1 MTLLVPGRHHLLTAF
16 QASYLFRF
24 CNGGVD
30 GEMDMDGRPLEG
42 RIDRVV
48 FAVTSA
54 DHSLTRRNPLPFS
67 ARAMALHELGASLGI
82 DLLVYGIPEA
92 GNRGDFAE
100 YAIKTIFHESEGTI
114 SLTPEDCVVAC
125 ATDVAELYRKAGFR
139 VWGAEK
145 SLQSPCALPWEL
157 LVKVAADPNWRKDRT
172 IASEMHPVSYR
183 MLTRYGFDRML
194 ARVMSDPLLGAD
206 GDITSTRDY
215 GSYVRQMDQNIE
227 QKWQDTEAFIRPGR
241 IGDIGCAVGSWIA
254 KASHDPRF
262 VNSDFYGIEITMAL
276 HDICVQ
282 RRHNGEFGTP
292 NVWFAQ
298 RNAVEGTVFKP
309 ESMTTIHTSSL
320 THEIESYAG
329 RDALMR
335 FIGNRLR
342 ELESGGVWINRD
354 VVGPERPETRIV
366 LELSAADGATPDADE
381 LVRERERL
389 RGTGAALGDW
399 LATLS
404 TYARFLVFARD
415 FRKHEGYALAWEE
428 ALGPRDAVGSQNAN
442 VAPDGNGA
450 LGASGNAT
458 RRLARLALGDAM
470 EFLSKKDYTD
480 NWESEMHETFCFWSF
495 SRWKEN
501 LEEAGFSVSARSRAV
516 TNEWIVNNRWLG
528 KARLLDETGNP
539 LPWPPTNAILIAEK
553 KI

>member
-1 MTLLVPGRHHLLTAF
+1 MTLLVPGRHHILTAF

-24 CNGGVD
+24 CNGGMD
-30 GEMDMDGRPLEG
+30 GEADMDGCPLDG

-54 DHSLTRRNPLPFS
+54 DHSLTRRNPLPFF
-67 ARAMALHELGASLGI
+67 ARAMALHELGFELGI

-92 GNRGDFAE
+92 GNRPDFAE
-100 YAIKTIFHESEGTI
+100 YAIKTIFHESEGTV
-114 SLTPEDCVVAC
+114 SLTPDDCVVAC
-125 ATDVAELYRKAGFR
+125 ATGVADLYRKAGFR
-139 VWGAEK
+139 VWGAEC
-145 SLQSPCALPWEL
+145 SLPSPRLLPWDILE
-157 LVKVAADPNWRKDRT
+157 KVAADRLWRKDRE
-172 IASEMHPVSYR
+172 IASEMHPASYR
-183 MLTRYGFDRML
+183 MLIRYGFDRML

-206 GDITSTRDY
+206 GDITATRDY

-227 QKWQDTEAFIRPGR
+227 QKWQDTEAFVRPGR

-254 KASHDPRF
+254 KASHDARF

-309 ESMTTIHTSSL
+309 GSMTTIHTSSL

-329 RDALMR
+329 RDALTR

-354 VVGPERPETRIV
+354 VVGPEHPERGII
-366 LELSAADGATPDADE
+366 LELSAVDGDSPSADKLAK
-381 LVRERERL
+381 ERERMS
-389 RGTGAALGDW
+389 GTGAKSGEW
-399 LATLS
+399 LASLS
-404 TYARFLVFARD
+404 TYSRFLVFAHD
-415 FRKHEGYALAWEE
+415 FRKAEGYTLEWDEAKRQRNADGAEGSATNRLVRLSLA
-428 ALGPRDAVGSQNAN
+428 
-442 VAPDGNGA
+442 
-450 LGASGNAT
+450 
-458 RRLARLALGDAM
+458 DAM

-480 NWESEMHETFCFWSF
+480 NWESEMHETFCYWSF

-501 LEEAGFSVSARSRAV
+501 LENAGFAVSAKSRAV

-528 KARLLDETGNP
+528 KARLLDESENP

>member
-1 MTLLVPGRHHLLTAF
+1 MTLLVPGRHHLLTTF

-24 CNGGVD
+24 CNGGMD
-30 GEMDMDGRPLEG
+30 GEVDMDGRPLEG

-54 DHSLTRRNPLPFS
+54 DHSLTRRNPLPFF
-67 ARAMALHELGASLGI
+67 ARAMALHELGANLGI

-92 GNRGDFAE
+92 GNRSDFAE
-100 YAIKTIFHESEGTI
+100 YAIKTIFHESEGTV
-114 SLTPEDCVVAC
+114 SLTSDDCVVAC
-125 ATDVAELYRKAGFR
+125 ATGVADLYRKAGFR
-139 VWGAEK
+139 VWGAER
-145 SLQSPCALPWEL
+145 SLSSPHLLPWEIL
-157 LVKVAADPNWRKDRT
+157 EKIAADENWRKDRE
-172 IASEMHPVSYR
+172 IADGIHPVSYR
-183 MLTRYGFDRML
+183 LLIRYGFDRML

-206 GDITSTRDY
+206 GDITATRDY

-227 QKWQDTEAFIRPGR
+227 QKWQDTEAFIKPGR

-276 HDICVQ
+276 HDICLQ

-309 ESMTTIHTSSL
+309 GSMTTIHTSSL

-342 ELESGGVWINRD
+342 ELEAGGVWINRD
-354 VVGPERPETRIV
+354 VVGPENPESRIL
-366 LELSAADGATPDADE
+366 LELSTNDGASPSADE
-381 LVRERERL
+381 LAREHERL
-389 RGTGAALGDW
+389 RGTGAPLGEW
-399 LATLS
+399 LASIS
-404 TYARFLVFARD
+404 TYSRFLVFAHD
-415 FRKHEGYALAWEE
+415 FRKAEGYTLEWEE
-428 ALGPRDAVGSQNAN
+428 AKRRRNADGAEGCTTNRLVG
-442 VAPDGNGA
+442 
-450 LGASGNAT
+450 LT
-458 RRLARLALGDAM
+458 LADAM

-501 LEEAGFSVSARSRAV
+501 LENAGFSVSAKSRAV

-528 KARLLDETGNP
+528 KARLLDESENP

>member
-24 CNGGVD
+24 CNGGMD
-30 GEMDMDGRPLEG
+30 GETDIDGRPLAG

-54 DHSLTRRNPLPFS
+54 DHSLTRRNPLPFF
-67 ARAMALHELGASLGI
+67 ARAMALHELGANLGI
-82 DLLVYGIPEA
+82 NLLVYGIPEA
-92 GNRGDFAE
+92 GHRNDFAD
-100 YAIKTIFHESEGTI
+100 YTVKTIFHESEGTVA
-114 SLTPEDCVVAC
+114 LTPEDCVVAC
-125 ATDVAELYRKAGFR
+125 ATDVVELYRDAGFR
-139 VWGAEK
+139 VWGAER
-145 SLQSPCALPWEL
+145 SLPSPCILPWDL
-157 LVKVAADPNWRKDRT
+157 LGKIAADENWARDRT
-172 IASEMHPVSYR
+172 IAEELHPVSYR
-183 MLTRYGFDRML
+183 LLTRYGFDRML

-206 GDITSTRDY
+206 GNITATRDY

-227 QKWQDTEAFIRPGR
+227 QKWRDTEAFIRPGR

-309 ESMTTIHTSSL
+309 GSMTTIHTSSL

-329 RDALMR
+329 RDALTR

-354 VVGPERPETRIV
+354 VVGPENPERAIL
-366 LELSAADGATPDADE
+366 LELSTADGATPREDE
-381 LVRERERL
+381 LQRERERL
-389 RGTGAALGDW
+389 RGTGAALGEW
-399 LATLS
+399 LASLS
-404 TYARFLVFARD
+404 THSRFIVFARD
-415 FRKHEGYALAWEE
+415 FRKAEGYALAWH
-428 ALGPRDAVGSQNAN
+428 GAN
-442 VAPDGNGA
+442 VAREADNQA
-450 LGASGNAT
+450 TT
-458 RRLARLALGDAM
+458 RRVRVSLGDAM

-501 LEEAGFSVSARSRAV
+501 LEGAGFSVSENSRAV

-528 KARLLDETGNP
+528 KARILDESGNP

-553 KI
+553 KL